1 MPSFNERL
9 RSRRGQI
16 LIVTVLVLPVVLGV
30 TALVLDLG
38 YLFEYQRKMQ
48 AAADSAALSAG
59 FELQR
64 TPSASQTLLETVARA
79 DAALN
84 GFSYDAS
91 TLPITVTKSPAPY
104 TSDPNVVKVT
114 ISQTKSTFFAA
125 VLSSAFASKM
135 LTVSAIAGLSSD
147 AASNVVVFGV
157 KQGVNNLQHALEVSG
172 GAQVSIDGSVMV
184 NSSDLAAINVGG
196 TNSLMQA
203 NSGIAVTG
211 NYYTGNGPGALS
223 PTPITGVPPVPDPL
237 AYLGTPTNPTGTVY
251 GDYNFPGGTVTLQPG
266 TYDKITVQ
274 SPGHLTFAEGL
285 YVIRDVFKVND
296 AGVIIDNSGSGVTF
310 FITGTK
316 GQLNIQQTQQ
326 VTLNAPTSG
335 TWREILFYQDRTSN
349 NDASMSSG
357 AAVNLNG
364 IIYMKAAQ
372 FTYTGGSGSGNA
384 TQYTAFVVNALTFH
398 GNATFTVRDDF
409 GSSGSPLR
417 KVTLLE

>member
-1 MPSFNERL
+1 SRQVRARSVYASAQVLSIFRLTAYCVAVAVVQFAQGDTMPSFNERL
-9 RSRRGQI
+9 RSGRGQI
-16 LIVTVLVLPVVLGV
+16 LIVTALVLPLVLGV

-196 TNSLMQA
+196 ANSLMQA

-211 NYYTGNGPGALS
+211 NYFTGNGPGALS
-223 PTPITGVPPVPDPL
+223 
-237 AYLGTPTNPTGTVY
+237 
-251 GDYNFPGGTVTLQPG
+251 
-266 TYDKITVQ
+266 
-274 SPGHLTFAEGL
+274 
-285 YVIRDVFKVND
+285 
-296 AGVIIDNSGSGVTF
+296 
-310 FITGTK
+310 
-316 GQLNIQQTQQ
+316 
-326 VTLNAPTSG
+326 
-335 TWREILFYQDRTSN
+335 
-349 NDASMSSG
+349 
-357 AAVNLNG
+357 
-364 IIYMKAAQ
+364 
-372 FTYTGGSGSGNA
+372 
-384 TQYTAFVVNALTFH
+384 
-398 GNATFTVRDDF
+398 
-409 GSSGSPLR
+409 
-417 KVTLLE
+417 